1 MFNESGGEQKIEVHQ
16 YTKYSSIIELK
27 DSTTINDIDNYPFT
41 LNLESINT
49 TYTLKDATVSIPNI
63 VYVGSMA
70 NINSL
75 DAYIHANSKLS
86 PTVNIDWDS
95 FSSPEFTAVMD
106 NSTGR
111 TDVNLKLVSGLIS
124 GTVLDT

>member
-1 MFNESGGEQKIEVHQ
+1 M
-16 YTKYSSIIELK
+16 
-27 DSTTINDIDNYPFT
+27 
-41 LNLESINT
+41 
-49 TYTLKDATVSIPNI
+49 SIPNI

-124 GTVLDT
+124 GTVLDTYTFENPYQSFIDNGDKFNRIFGY